1 MAEFDPV
8 NKPSHYI
15 KSSVLVQPIELTGR
29 VNSCLG
35 QALNYVFR
43 APYKD
48 NEIEDLEKAIFYLNK
63 YKDVVCSY
71 KDDWEYTLS
80 KTELTLGKIFAKY
93 TKDYLTKSVLGAL
106 FECRALNEK
115 RINKAIAFIEQRLN
129 TLKDTK

>member
-15 KSSVLVQPIELTGR
+15 RSSVLVQPIELTGR

-35 QALNYVFR
+35 QALNYIFR

-63 YKDVVCSY
+63 YKEVVCSY

-80 KTELTLGKIFAKY
+80 KTELTLGRIFAKY
-93 TKDYLTKSVLGAL
+93 TKDYLTKSVLVAL
-106 FECRALNEK
+106 FESRALNEN
-115 RINKAIAFIEQRLN
+115 RINKAISFIEQRLEI
-129 TLKDTK
+129 LKGNE

>member
-93 TKDYLTKSVLGAL
+93 TKDYLTKSVLVAL

-129 TLKDTK
+129 ILKDTK

>member
-35 QALNYVFR
+35 QALNYIFR

-63 YKDVVCSY
+63 YKEVVCSY
-71 KDDWEYTLS
+71 KEDWEYTLS
-80 KTELTLGKIFAKY
+80 KTELTLGRIFAKY
-93 TKDYLTKSVLGAL
+93 TKDYLTKSVLVAL
-106 FECRALNEK
+106 FESRALNEN
-115 RINKAIAFIEQRLN
+115 RINKAISFIEQRLEV
-129 TLKDTK
+129 LKGNE